1 MSAQVVLGLLW
12 RVQIKPNPAKA
23 KKGRGIARG
32 TRPSEPR
39 QMTKRTVPLRDA
51 APPGPYG
58 GLAADRRVAG
68 SADVRG
74 LGTRPRSK
82 FGPAPTVQ
90 TRSLSRPKSSTNERR
105 R

>member
-32 TRPSEPR
+32 ARPSEPR

-68 SADVRG
+68 SADRRASSRRPAARY
-74 LGTRPRSK
+74 TRFRCRRLFPEW
-82 FGPAPTVQ
+82 PT
-90 TRSLSRPKSSTNERR
+90 RR
-105 R
+105 CRRK